1 MWCGSD
7 SDSINSLC
15 PQRAE
20 FNHTLRARN
29 IPQQLCVCVCEC
41 VCECVCVSGRRS
53 VFSPRPVSS
62 VGPVVSADKA
72 LVSPCPLLTQ
82 IVFVR
87 RSVCVCVIR
96 QEIEREWV
104 SEGQHTKNTLQI
116 NSSHCVT
123 LGPKSFFHFIHTH
136 QKAIIPKR
144 IEHSKG
150 FWVKGVLKSV
160 CVCVKIIILSNS
172 SASLISLK
180 AGAGLIA
187 NRCCI
192 YKIINL
198 GCLRGSGGQHAG
210 LCFVTCVCVY
220 LCVTCG
226 SPADGRWGQACLNGK
241 TSSFSAQMVGHYHAT
256 PLINTHLHLYHS
268 LFLSSRFLWP
278 DPVHRFP
285 YIHPGL
291 FWPCLSP
298 LCLIHIFLSLFF
310 WLWS

>member
-1 MWCGSD
+1 M
-7 SDSINSLC
+7 
-15 PQRAE
+15 PTP
-20 FNHTLRARN
+20 HTDCICL
-29 IPQQLCVCVCEC
+29 PEC
-41 VCECVCVSGRRS
+41 
-53 VFSPRPVSS
+53 
-62 VGPVVSADKA
+62 
-72 LVSPCPLLTQ
+72 
-82 IVFVR
+82 
-87 RSVCVCVIR
+87 VCVCVIR

-104 SEGQHTKNTLQI
+104 SEWGT
-116 NSSHCVT
+116 
-123 LGPKSFFHFIHTH
+123 TH
-136 QKAIIPKR
+136 QKHSANWLLPLCHIGTEIFLSFLTHTPKSNYPQKNRTQQR
-144 IEHSKG
+144 ILGEGG
-150 FWVKGVLKSV
+150 FKK
-160 CVCVKIIILSNS
+160 CVCVKIIILSYS

-210 LCFVTCVCVY
+210 LCFVTCVCVCVCVY

-226 SPADGRWGQACLNGK
+226 SSADGRWGQACLNGK